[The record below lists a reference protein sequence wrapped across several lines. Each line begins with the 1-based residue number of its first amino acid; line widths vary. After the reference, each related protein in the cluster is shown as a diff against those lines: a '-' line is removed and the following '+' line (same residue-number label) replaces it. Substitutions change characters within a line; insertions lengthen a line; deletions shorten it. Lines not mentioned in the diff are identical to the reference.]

1 VESSKIK
8 IASIEQTAG
17 KLYPNQVL
25 MKKLTDFLKKI
36 NSTPEL
42 KKKLLFTAAILLAF
56 RFFAHIPLPSV
67 DLQQLRQLFASN
79 QFLSLLNVFSG
90 GTLSNFSVLAV
101 GINPYI
107 TASIVMQLGGMVVP
121 KIKEMQKDGE
131 AGREK
136 LNQYTRYL
144 SVPLAVGQSISV
156 LALLRSQN
164 LLESTS
170 PLAFIALILSLVAG
184 SLIVTWLGELVSLHG
199 IGNGISMILFA
210 GIVSQLPS
218 SFSQVL
224 LSGTNRLFVGVSFF
238 TVFFMIIGLIV
249 FMNEA
254 VRKITIQYATRTRG
268 KKSYGGQTTHLP
280 IKVNVAGVMP
290 IIFAVSIML
299 VPSFVAKLMIASS
312 NPKIIEIGNM
322 LTINFQQTSP
332 VYMILYFIIVFFFT
346 FFSSMIFFNAED
358 ISDELK
364 KSGAFVPGIRPG
376 TNTKKFLEYVV
387 SRITIAG
394 AFFLGFIA
402 IMPSLAQIF
411 TGIGQLSV
419 SGTSI
424 LIVVSVVLETY
435 KQVDSMLVE
444 QNYDRFI

>member
-1 VESSKIK
+1 MESSKIK

-170 PLAFIALILSLVAG
+170 PLAFIAMILS
-184 SLIVTWLGELVSLHG
+184 
-199 IGNGISMILFA
+199 
-210 GIVSQLPS
+210 
-218 SFSQVL
+218 
-224 LSGTNRLFVGVSFF
+224 
-238 TVFFMIIGLIV
+238 
-249 FMNEA
+249 
-254 VRKITIQYATRTRG
+254 
-268 KKSYGGQTTHLP
+268 
-280 IKVNVAGVMP
+280 
-290 IIFAVSIML
+290 
-299 VPSFVAKLMIASS
+299 
-312 NPKIIEIGNM
+312 
-322 LTINFQQTSP
+322 
-332 VYMILYFIIVFFFT
+332 
-346 FFSSMIFFNAED
+346 
-358 ISDELK
+358 
-364 KSGAFVPGIRPG
+364 
-376 TNTKKFLEYVV
+376 
-387 SRITIAG
+387 
-394 AFFLGFIA
+394 
-402 IMPSLAQIF
+402 
-411 TGIGQLSV
+411 
-419 SGTSI
+419 
-424 LIVVSVVLETY
+424 
-435 KQVDSMLVE
+435 
-444 QNYDRFI
+444 